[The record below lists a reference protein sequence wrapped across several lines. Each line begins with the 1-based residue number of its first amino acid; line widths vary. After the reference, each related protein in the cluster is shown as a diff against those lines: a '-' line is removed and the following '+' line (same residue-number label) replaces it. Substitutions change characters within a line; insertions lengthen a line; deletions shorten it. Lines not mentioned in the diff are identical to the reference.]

1 MSQLQEGNLILFI
14 RIMVV
19 LISFLYFRP
28 GYLFAQE
35 NAEEKGNDSIKKT
48 DLVIQYKTE
57 EFVISRDMRF
67 SVSGSTLIYTD
78 KGRQMTLYFLPVPCR
93 ATIEY
98 KPKARGN
105 PHAVKITI
113 LQKLPGASIGWSALA
128 PE

>member
-1 MSQLQEGNLILFI
+1 MSKLHKGNLILFI

-19 LISFLYFRP
+19 LFSFLYFKP

-35 NAEEKGNDSIKKT
+35 HGEEKGDDSIKKT

-57 EFVISRDMRF
+57 EIVKSRDKRF
-67 SVSGSTLIYTD
+67 SISGSTLIYSD
-78 KGRQMTLYFLPVPCR
+78 KGRPMALYYLPVPCK
-93 ATIEY
+93 AAIEY
-98 KPKARGN
+98 RPTARGN
-105 PHAVKITI
+105 PRAVKITI

>member
-1 MSQLQEGNLILFI
+1 MSKLQEGKLILFI

-19 LISFLYFRP
+19 LFSFLYFGP

-35 NAEEKGNDSIKKT
+35 SAEEKGNGSIKKT

-57 EFVISRDMRF
+57 EFVISRDRRF

-78 KGRQMTLYFLPVPCR
+78 KGRQMMLYFLPVPCK
-93 ATIEY
+93 ASIEY
-98 KPKARGN
+98 KPTARGN
-105 PHAVKITI
+105 PRAVKITI
-113 LQKLPGASIGWSALA
+113 LQKLPGAATGWSVPA